1 MLASLAR
8 MESMGRDRQAW
19 MLLAAVALLG
29 AACKDSNTADKV
41 KPCAKT
47 TAATAGEGAKTG
59 GKTAV
64 EGVKTF
70 GKSVGGLFSGGTD
83 EAKKEWKEGSKKT
96 GETAKGG
103 GAATEDKGRAVDC
116 D

>member
-1 MLASLAR
+1 MSP
-8 MESMGRDRQAW
+8 MQSGRAHLGR
-19 MLLAAVALLG
+19 LVVLALLG
-29 AACKDSNTADKV
+29 AAGCKDSNTADKV

-47 TAATAGEGAKTG
+47 TAATAGEGVKTG

-96 GETAKGG
+96 GDTAKGG
-103 GAATEDKGRAVDC
+103 GADTKQDAKAIDC

>member
-1 MLASLAR
+1 MRRRATT
-8 MESMGRDRQAW
+8 
-19 MLLAAVALLG
+19 LLAAVALLG

-96 GETAKGG
+96 SETAKGG
-103 GAATEDKGRAVDC
+103 GADTKQDAKAIDC